1 MYLGPCAVLGE
12 LARGEHTAT
21 YRARWEPLGQEVVV
35 KVLEAPGLDPRR
47 AAWLAGELRR
57 QGQDLL
63 RLRHPHAVRV
73 LLAGET
79 GAGAPYLVMERVPG
93 ARRLDQLLLEGL
105 APEALAALVEQ
116 VALAVQ
122 HAHERGIV
130 HGLLDARDVVLNERG
145 EAVVLGFGRGLRELA
160 TRRKP
165 TAPSL
170 LALFSGA
177 PELVAGHA
185 PGPACDVFGLGTILY
200 AGLTGREALASGNLS
215 PQSRQTRLPL
225 PPSYYRPDADPVL
238 EAIAMKCLQLVP
250 GARFASARAVAQ
262 ALAARRGGAEGART
276 IGPYRLIDELGR
288 GGMARV
294 WRALDTRSER
304 QVALKVMLTGEHGTP
319 VPDALLARFER
330 EVRLLR
336 GLDHPHLV
344 KILDAGRHEGRPWLA
359 MELIEGATLEALAE
373 GRRLP
378 PRQVAGVMAQVAS
391 ALHHA
396 HERGVVHRDLKP
408 GNVLVRP
415 DGHAYLA
422 DFGLA
427 KSLRAA
433 SEDAAP
439 VTKRWAVV
447 GTPSFLSPEQVTNG
461 SRVGPASDVF
471 ALGLTLWAA
480 LAGQA
485 PFERSSLATTLQA
498 VLHAALPSLREL
510 RPDVDPVLER
520 VVQRCLER
528 DPSRRYASA
537 AEVAEDLRLLASSQA
552 GMRRSA

>member
-1 MYLGPCAVLGE
+1 MN
-12 LARGEHTAT
+12 LAPSCCT
-21 YRARWEPLGQEVVV
+21 V
-35 KVLEAPGLDPRR
+35 
-47 AAWLAGELRR
+47 
-57 QGQDLL
+57 
-63 RLRHPHAVRV
+63 VRV
-73 LLAGET
+73 ASIS
-79 GAGAPYLVMERVPG
+79 AW
-93 ARRLDQLLLEGL
+93 QLTEELS
-105 APEALAALVEQ
+105 
-116 VALAVQ
+116 
-122 HAHERGIV
+122 RG
-130 HGLLDARDVVLNERG
+130 
-145 EAVVLGFGRGLRELA
+145 GFG
-160 TRRKP
+160 
-165 TAPSL
+165 
-170 LALFSGA
+170 
-177 PELVAGHA
+177 V
-185 PGPACDVFGLGTILY
+185 
-200 AGLTGREALASGNLS
+200 
-215 PQSRQTRLPL
+215 
-225 PPSYYRPDADPVL
+225 
-238 EAIAMKCLQLVP
+238 
-250 GARFASARAVAQ
+250 
-262 ALAARRGGAEGART
+262 
-276 IGPYRLIDELGR
+276 
-288 GGMARV
+288 V
-294 WRALDTRSER
+294 WRARDAAGR
-304 QVALKVMLTGEHGTP
+304 QAALKLLPPVGDPGE
-319 VPDALLARFER
+319 VARFQR
-330 EVRLLR
+330 EVEALR
-336 GLDHPHLV
+336 RVEHPHV
-344 KILDAGRHEGRPWLA
+344 VRIHDAGVEQGRPWLA

-378 PRQVAGVMAQVAS
+378 PRQVAGVMAQVAG

-408 GNVLVRP
+408 ANVLVRP
-415 DGHAYLA
+415 DDHAYLA